1 VLARF
6 PYAKQFITRKQVG
19 FFALKPGA
27 RIAAVIELYDGWTHN
42 RDDADRVVSGYFG
55 SRRYIGGG
63 DRREISERFYNLIRH
78 QARLGWWL
86 AECDYQFQDG
96 RARMIADLVL
106 HDGLATSEIED
117 RFSGEQFCPD
127 ILRPNEKHLINKL
140 SGKTLDHDAQPGAVK
155 AELPKWLYTELMK
168 LHHENLAAEMAAY
181 NQPAKL
187 DLRVN
192 RLRGT
197 VEDAIKSLKA
207 DGIKDIQR
215 TPYAPNGLRLPL
227 GLNMLVTA
235 AYKDGLIEIQDEA
248 SQICVHLVDAKPGM
262 TILDMCAGGGGKT
275 LGLAADM
282 RGKGRILACDTHGGR
297 LDNARKRA
305 RRAGAGDC
313 IQQRIIADE
322 RDSWLR
328 NKSGF
333 FDRVLLDVPCSGLGT
348 LRRNPALRWRIGQR
362 DLRGLMAEQSKI
374 LKAGAAKVTKGG
386 RLIYATCSIMP
397 EENERLIETFMRDR
411 KDFKPVPVSEIW
423 PDAPKSVPVPGGK
436 DKPWLRLSPN
446 VHGTDGFFVAVFERT
461 AKGKVK

>member
-1 VLARF
+1 M
-6 PYAKQFITRKQVG
+6 
-19 FFALKPGA
+19 KPGA
-27 RIAAVIELYDGWTHN
+27 RIAAVIELYDGWTHT
-42 RDDADRVVSGYFG
+42 RDDADRVISGYFG
-55 SRRYIGGG
+55 TRRYIGGG
-63 DRREISERFYNLIRH
+63 DRREIGERFYDMIRH

-86 AECDYQFQDG
+86 AEAGYEYQDG
-96 RARMIADLVL
+96 RARMIAALVL
-106 HDGLATSEIED
+106 KDGRTLDDISD
-117 RFSGEQFCPD
+117 MFNGEQFCPD
-127 ILRPNEKHLINKL
+127 PLHPAERHLINKL
-140 SGKTLDHDAQPGAVK
+140 TGQALDHDAQPGAVK
-155 AELPKWLYTELMK
+155 TELPKWLYAELLK
-168 LHHENLAAEMAAY
+168 LHHENLPAEMAAY

-192 RLRGT
+192 TLRGS
-197 VEDAIKSLKA
+197 VDSAIRSLEQ
-207 DGIKDIQR
+207 DGIKGIER
-215 TPYAPNGLRLPL
+215 TTYAPNGLRLPL

-248 SQICVHLVDAKPGM
+248 SQICVKLVDAQPGM

-282 RGKGRILACDTHGGR
+282 RGRGRILACDTHGAR

-305 RRAGAGDC
+305 KRAGAGDC
-313 IQQRIIADE
+313 IQLRSIADE

-362 DLRGLMAEQSKI
+362 DIRALTLQQSKI
-374 LKAGAAKVTKGG
+374 LKAGAARVTKGG
-386 RLIYATCSIMP
+386 RLIYATCSILP

-411 KDFKPVPVSEIW
+411 KDFKAVPIKEVW
-423 PDAPKSVPVPGGK
+423 PDAPASVPVPGGK

-446 VHGTDGFFVAVFERT
+446 MHGTDGFFVAVFERT
-461 AKGKVK
+461 AKGNKG

>member
-1 VLARF
+1 M
-6 PYAKQFITRKQVG
+6 
-19 FFALKPGA
+19 KPGA
-27 RIAAVIELYDGWTHN
+27 RIAAVIELYDGWTQT
-42 RDDADRVVSGYFG
+42 RDDADRVISGYFG
-55 SRRYIGGG
+55 NRRYIGGG

-86 AECDYQFQDG
+86 AECGYEFQDG
-96 RARMIADLVL
+96 RARMIAELVL
-106 HDGLATSEIED
+106 QDNRSADDISD
-117 RFSGEQFCPD
+117 MFSGEQFCPNP
-127 ILRPNEKHLINKL
+127 LHPAEKHLINKL
-140 SGKTLDHDAQPGAVK
+140 TGKTLDHDGQPGAVK
-155 AELPKWLYTELMK
+155 TELPKWLYAELLK
-168 LHHENLAAEMAAY
+168 LHHENLPAEMAAY

-197 VEDAIKSLKA
+197 VEDAIKSLQA
-207 DGIKDIQR
+207 DGIHNIEKL
-215 TPYAPNGLRLPL
+215 PYAPNGLRLPL
-227 GLNMLVTA
+227 GVNMLVTA

-248 SQICVHLVDAKPGM
+248 SQICVRLVDAKPGM
-262 TILDMCAGGGGKT
+262 HILDMCAGGGGKT
-275 LGLAADM
+275 LGMASDM

-297 LDNARKRA
+297 LDNSRKRA
-305 RRAGAGDC
+305 KRAGAGDC
-313 IQQRIIADE
+313 IQQRIISDE

-362 DLRGLMAEQSKI
+362 DIRTLMANQSKI

-411 KDFKPVPVSEIW
+411 KDFRPVPISEIW

-446 VHGTDGFFVAVFERT
+446 EHGTDGFFVAVFERT

>member
-1 VLARF
+1 MRF
-6 PYAKQFITRKQVG
+6 PYAKQPVTRKQFGLFV
-19 FFALKPGA
+19 LKPGA

-96 RARMIADLVL
+96 RARMIAELVL
-106 HDGLATSEIED
+106 HDGMDRDTIEGLFNGD
-117 RFSGEQFCPD
+117 QFCPD
-127 ILRPNEKHLINKL
+127 ELRPNERHLANKL
-140 SGKTLDHDAQPGAVK
+140 AGNKLDHDGQPGAVK
-155 AELPKWLYTELMK
+155 TELPKWLYAELLK
-168 LHHENLAAEMAAY
+168 LHHENLPAEMAAY

-192 RLRGT
+192 RLRGS

-207 DGIKDIQR
+207 DGIKDIER

-227 GLNMLVTA
+227 GLNMLVTK

-248 SQICVHLVDAKPGM
+248 SQICVNIVDAKPGM
-262 TILDMCAGGGGKT
+262 TVLDMCAGGGGKT
-275 LGLAADM
+275 LGMAADM

-362 DLRGLMAEQSKI
+362 DLRALMAQQSKI

-411 KDFKPVPVSEIW
+411 KDFKPVPINEIW
-423 PDAPKSVPVPGGK
+423 PDAPKSVPYPVARTNHGCACRPMFMARMASL
-436 DKPWLRLSPN
+436 LRCSKEPQK
-446 VHGTDGFFVAVFERT
+446 AR
-461 AKGKVK
+461 